1 MKLSTH
7 GHAWRPSMI
16 AGTSLRMT
24 AVALLWLLA
33 ATGATGANAAAGPSV
48 DVIEY
53 GLFETSEVR
62 RVAMPRSA
70 AGEMN
75 LVGQV
80 RLIRSAS
87 VIAAQPGRSFGWRY
101 RLRGLPAG
109 SVVTLRTL
117 HPALTN
123 PKTGRTMAF
132 SERRVRIA
140 HPENIRYTGYT
151 FDNAWEMAEGEWR
164 FQILYRGQVIGERP
178 FKIVV
183 PLN

>member
-1 MKLSTH
+1 MKLRLRVT
-7 GHAWRPSMI
+7 I
-16 AGTSLRMT
+16 A
-24 AVALLWLLA
+24 ALICLLA
-33 ATGATGANAAAGPSV
+33 APPTAAAADPSV

-53 GLFETSEVR
+53 GLFATGGVR
-62 RVAMPRSA
+62 RIALPQSV

-75 LVGQV
+75 LVSHV
-80 RLIRSAS
+80 RLIRSAK

-101 RLRGLPAG
+101 RLRGVPPGA
-109 SVVTLRTL
+109 SIVLRTQ

-123 PKTGRTMAF
+123 PKTGRTMAY
-132 SERRVRIA
+132 SERRVRITR
-140 HPENIRYTGYT
+140 PEDVRYTGYT

-164 FQILYRGQVIGERP
+164 FQVLYDGRVIGERA